1 MIFMGLRIVGADDCP
16 ELNETGQVT
25 AQPKHSPP
33 GASGDPDIGTAFQGG
48 LLHISQSENLED
60 FG

>member
-16 ELNETGQVT
+16 ELNETGQVM
-25 AQPKHSPP
+25 AQPNHSPP

-48 LLHISQSENLED
+48 LLHISQSEI
-60 FG
+60 